1 MPFKRTCFKLPH
13 ELGNVRGRSEREGI
27 FLDVHLAIHPRPD
40 IDLSQ
45 PQSMNAGN
53 IGGSK
58 AVIAVVE
65 TCQLFE
71 RADLLAS
78 FNTVQLALAGD
89 AEEIFEDT
97 VTRTRLK
104 LVLVEIGR
112 VVAIFMLQDSS
123 SLS

>member
-1 MPFKRTCFKLPH
+1 
-13 ELGNVRGRSEREGI
+13 
-27 FLDVHLAIHPRPD
+27 
-40 IDLSQ
+40 
-45 PQSMNAGN
+45 MNAGN
-53 IGGSK
+53 IDGSK

-65 TCQLFE
+65 TGQLFE

>member
-1 MPFKRTCFKLPH
+1 
-13 ELGNVRGRSEREGI
+13 
-27 FLDVHLAIHPRPD
+27 
-40 IDLSQ
+40 
-45 PQSMNAGN
+45 MNAGN